1 MLEQGATAP
10 TFSLPAAVDGDVETV
25 DLSSVAG
32 TDVVV
37 LAFYPADFSS
47 TCTEE
52 LCTLR
57 DMELFDLQ
65 EDVTILGVST
75 DTAFSHV
82 QFAAEHGLGFPLLSD
97 NDGSVAEAYGVLFDE
112 GLGGHRR
119 IAKRAVFVL
128 DGDRTVRYAWSSDDP
143 GELPDLDAV
152 RTAIEGLT
160 DDEAAIE
167 RYRVAHTHH
176 REALSSF
183 EDGRAVLEA
192 EDWLLAADAFGS
204 AEEAFEAAVDAFE
217 AAVRFAGDEWVA
229 DAADSGRDV
238 ANHYRNAAK
247 WFAESADHRSRGEG
261 ELADEFAA
269 DAEGALA
276 NAQAHEALPDPDDL
290 AAEIDAVSGD

>member
-10 TFSLPAAVDGDVETV
+10 MFSLPAAVDGDIETV
-25 DLSSVAG
+25 DLASVAG

-52 LCTLR
+52 LCSLR

-65 EDVTILGVST
+65 DEVTILGVST

-82 QFAAEHGLGFPLLSD
+82 QFAEQNGLGFPLLSD
-97 NDGSVAEAYGVLFDE
+97 NDGSVAEQYGVLFDE

-128 DGDRTVRYAWSSDDP
+128 DADRTVRYAWSSDDP
-143 GELPDLDAV
+143 GEMPDLAAV
-152 RTAIEGLT
+152 RTAIEELT
-160 DDEAAIE
+160 DDEAAVE

-176 REALSSF
+176 REALASF
-183 EDGRAVLEA
+183 DDGRAAMEA
-192 EDWLLAADAFGS
+192 NDWLLAADAFGS
-204 AEEAFEAAVDAFE
+204 AEAEFEAAVEAFE

-229 DAADSGRDV
+229 EAADRGRDV
-238 ANHYRNAAK
+238 AGHYRNAAR
-247 WFAESADHRSRGEG
+247 WFAQSADHRARGEG
-261 ELADEFAA
+261 ELAAEFRADATGALA
-269 DAEGALA
+269 DAE
-276 NAQAHEALPDPDDL
+276 AHEALPAPDDL
-290 AAEIDAVSGD
+290 AAEIDAVAGD